1 MAVEETS
8 AAPSIH
14 AYVLVLLVAFIL
26 HKAWQL
32 STQVRQGGGG
42 TDRGLQIRKPALSA
56 SVHCPFGAAE
66 AQGMRPYME
75 DCCAAF
81 GGGSSDGD
89 GAADSSGGGRF
100 SFFAVYDGHGGG
112 SASEYCQTHMIRN
125 IMQQTTFRAGRWED
139 AMKKAFLR
147 TDASYLADVGDAGST
162 ALVAMVR
169 DQQIVVANAG
179 DCRALLLQR
188 GARAAAAPHHCVA
201 LSVDHKP
208 NREDERARIEAA
220 GGTVVFWGVWRVEGI
235 LAVSRAIGDKL
246 LKQFVT
252 AEPETRVW
260 EREPSD
266 AYLVLATDGV
276 WDTISNQEAAEI
288 VHQHAEGAG
297 GSVEAAAEALVREA
311 FRKGS
316 ADNIS
321 ALVVDVGP
329 K

>member
-1 MAVEETS
+1 M
-8 AAPSIH
+8 
-14 AYVLVLLVAFIL
+14 
-26 HKAWQL
+26 
-32 STQVRQGGGG
+32 
-42 TDRGLQIRKPALSA
+42 
-56 SVHCPFGAAE
+56 
-66 AQGMRPYME
+66 
-75 DCCAAF
+75 
-81 GGGSSDGD
+81 
-89 GAADSSGGGRF
+89 
-100 SFFAVYDGHGGG
+100 
-112 SASEYCQTHMIRN
+112 
-125 IMQQTTFRAGRWED
+125 
-139 AMKKAFLR
+139 
-147 TDASYLADVGDAGST
+147 
-162 ALVAMVR
+162 
-169 DQQIVVANAG
+169 
-179 DCRALLLQR
+179 
-188 GARAAAAPHHCVA
+188 
-201 LSVDHKP
+201 DHKP